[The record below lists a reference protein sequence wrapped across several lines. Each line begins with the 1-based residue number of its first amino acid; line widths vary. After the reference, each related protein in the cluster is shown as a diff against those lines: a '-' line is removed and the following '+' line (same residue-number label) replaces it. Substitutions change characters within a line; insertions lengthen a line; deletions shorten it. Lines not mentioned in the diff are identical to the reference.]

1 VGPTLGLRDVFRVR
15 CLDCGARKSPLAA
28 VPCAGWNQSISVR
41 FTPAKS
47 ILRSEAMAI
56 YSIIAHEGCETLGAQ
71 IQSVYPDN
79 YAFPPS
85 AWFIADTISAEE
97 VCAKLN
103 LIGGESS
110 RQAVVLRVLGG
121 AGFAAAD
128 AWEWLKAKRERNS
141 QLFAKEITT
150 QEPHPG
156 GPANQDD
163 GIMAQHENVPP
174 LMEEPG
180 GDPSEPLACGDPPAN
195 QVTYARSR
203 LVPSAFVRPLIIF
216 IAGVVATLVWQSWG
230 WGAVDAIDGA
240 ASEAICPRAT
250 GVAQDNHDMT
260 SAPSRRQGLACRP
273 PAMR

>member
-1 VGPTLGLRDVFRVR
+1 
-15 CLDCGARKSPLAA
+15 
-28 VPCAGWNQSISVR
+28 
-41 FTPAKS
+41 
-47 ILRSEAMAI
+47 MAI
-56 YSIIAHEGCETLGAQ
+56 YSIIAHKGCETLGAQ

-110 RQAVVLRVLGG
+110 TQAVVLRVLGG

-128 AWEWLKAKRERNS
+128 AWEWFKARRERNS

-150 QEPHPG
+150 QEPHPR
-156 GPANQDD
+156 GPANQED
-163 GIMAQHENVPP
+163 GIMLQHENVPP
-174 LMEEPG
+174 LTEEPG
-180 GDPSEPLACGDPPAN
+180 RDPSEPPACDQPAN
-195 QVTYARSR
+195 QATYARSR
-203 LVPSAFVRPLIIF
+203 LVPFAFVRPLIIF

-230 WGAVDAIDGA
+230 GAAVDAIDDA
-240 ASEAICPRAT
+240 ASETICPRAT

-260 SAPSRRQGLACRP
+260 SAPSQSGWRQGLACRT